1 MLESIV
7 WILAGVTAWCVASLA
22 FALLVGPLV
31 RRNRVA
37 DEPAQRPR
45 PLAAPRLAPPVQLQ
59 R

>member
-31 RRNRVA
+31 RRTRGTA
-37 DEPAQRPR
+37 EPVRASR
-45 PLAAPRLAPPVQLQ
+45 PLAAPRLAAPVQLQ

>member
-31 RRNRVA
+31 RRNRGTAETV
-37 DEPAQRPR
+37 RSPR
-45 PLAAPRLAPPVQLQ
+45 PLAAPRLAAPVQLQ

>member
-31 RRNRVA
+31 RRNRGTDAAVH
-37 DEPAQRPR
+37 RPR
-45 PLAAPRLAPPVQLQ
+45 PLAAPRLASPVQLQ

>member
-31 RRNRVA
+31 RRNRGTDAPV
-37 DEPAQRPR
+37 RHPR
-45 PLAAPRLAPPVQLQ
+45 PLAAPRLAAPVQLQ

>member
-1 MLESIV
+1 MLDSIV

-31 RRNRVA
+31 RRDRGTA
-37 DEPAQRPR
+37 ERAEQR
-45 PLAAPRLAPPVQLQ
+45 PLAAPRLAAPVQLQ

>member
-31 RRNRVA
+31 RRHRGTDAVVH
-37 DEPAQRPR
+37 QPR
-45 PLAAPRLAPPVQLQ
+45 ALAAPRLAAPVQLQ

>member
-31 RRNRVA
+31 RRNRGA
-37 DEPAQRPR
+37 DEPAARR
-45 PLAAPRLAPPVQLQ
+45 PLAAPRLAAPVQLQ

>member
-31 RRNRVA
+31 RRKHGITGHQA
-37 DEPAQRPR
+37 R
-45 PLAAPRLAPPVQLQ
+45 PLAAPRLAAPVQLQ